1 MKMNYFNYISCL
13 STAPMKLVMS
23 HAVYFCDH
31 NFVVNC
37 DTIVHFLYVYFY
49 SSEFY
54 IILLGFDCLMSNTSG
69 CYFRRYL
76 HYSVAVL

>member
-1 MKMNYFNYISCL
+1 
-13 STAPMKLVMS
+13 MKLVMS

-54 IILLGFDCLMSNTSG
+54 IILLGFDCWTSSTSDYYFTLLMSREKLNFFTK
-69 CYFRRYL
+69 FI
-76 HYSVAVL
+76 